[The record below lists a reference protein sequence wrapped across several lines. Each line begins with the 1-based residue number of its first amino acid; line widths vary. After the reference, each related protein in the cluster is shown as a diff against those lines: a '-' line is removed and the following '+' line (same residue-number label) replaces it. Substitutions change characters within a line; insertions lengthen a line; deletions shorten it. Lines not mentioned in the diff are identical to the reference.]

1 VNHLILEIL
10 HVTFKHKTKIFW
22 IFLGIFGAVALGLL
36 LRPDLYRA
44 PGRLMITGQRAY
56 FRLAPG
62 DARQS
67 STAPSLQDINTEIE
81 TIKGAAFLNKV
92 IASLPF
98 SLLDNDENATNN
110 QEEQGFIGRTVGL
123 LSSTA
128 KAITSLPSTLKKM
141 ISSAIVSSSDTSG
154 DSSNPLAGIPSPNPA
169 LSVLRSRLEV
179 IAVPNSQ
186 LVEVAFTDNNPK
198 RAAAVVNA
206 ILETYPLHQASLYQ
220 DPIALAFYDK
230 QKEQFKQE
238 ITDLETQLKD
248 LETRENLVGVPQQ
261 KDQALDLIEKMRD
274 RLKGTDLDIQQ
285 GLGKIAKIE
294 KELPS
299 QPETVMQ
306 GRELIDPASK
316 LLEER
321 FTTLEIEKNEL
332 LQKYT
337 DKDRRVQDKI
347 SEIASIREKI
357 TSSPKTQIVVG
368 ERIAPNPVR
377 VDLLKELSDQKV
389 KLGQLYPKQE
399 TLARQITEMQN
410 DLDQLNLKG
419 YEVQHL
425 QEMLTNKKESYA
437 LYSKKAEEARISGA
451 MDQENLVNVKV
462 TDRALAPA
470 MPMGGNAAILL
481 VLAAIIGAGAGV
493 GGVLTLEYI
502 RPTFHSEIDV
512 ERHLQLPVLAL
523 IPDLR
528 EEA

>member
-1 VNHLILEIL
+1 MNHLIFEIL
-10 HVTFKHKTKIFW
+10 HIAFKHKTKIFW
-22 IFLGIFGAVALGLL
+22 TFLVIFGSVALGLM
-36 LRPDLYRA
+36 LRPDAYRA

-62 DARQS
+62 DARQP

-81 TIKGAAFLNKV
+81 TLKSTAFLSKV
-92 IASLPF
+92 LVSLPF
-98 SLLDNDENATNN
+98 SLLDQSATND
-110 QEEQGFIGRTVGL
+110 QEEQGVISRTLSL
-123 LSSTA
+123 LSSTV
-128 KAITSLPSTLKKM
+128 KIVTSLPSTLKKM
-141 ISSAIVSSSDTSG
+141 IFSTTASSSDTSG
-154 DSSNPLAGIPSPNPA
+154 GSSDPLANIQRPNPA

-179 IAVPNSQ
+179 ISVPNSQ
-186 LVEVAFTDNNPK
+186 LLEVAFTDENPK

-206 ILETYPLHQASLYQ
+206 IIEAYPLHQASLYQ

-230 QKEQFKQE
+230 QKEQLKQE
-238 ITDLETQLKD
+238 IADLETQLKD
-248 LETRENLVGVPQQ
+248 LETKENLVGVSQQ

-294 KELPS
+294 RELLS
-299 QPETVMQ
+299 QPETIIQ
-306 GRELIDPASK
+306 GRDLIDPASR

-337 DKDRRVQDKI
+337 EKDRRVQDKI

-357 TSSPKTQIVVG
+357 TSSPKTQIVIG

-399 TLARQITEMQN
+399 TLARQIIEMQN

-425 QEMLTNKKESYA
+425 QEMLTNRKEAYA

-462 TDRALAPA
+462 TDRALAPLT
-470 MPMGGNAAILL
+470 PMGSNAAMLL
-481 VLAAIIGAGAGV
+481 VLAAIIGAGLGV
-493 GGVLTLEYI
+493 GGALTLEYI
-502 RPTFHSEIDV
+502 RPTFHTEIDV